1 MLHVNRKVKT
11 INKII
16 TLEIGTRVKTV
27 TGTISPYPTSFYAIS
42 TNDTGSSKNSSST
55 DLSKISSKTIFSNNM
70 SANMTP
76 IPSGLSAI
84 ATNDTDSNK
93 KTLPKT
99 TDSNPDAQ
107 GSAITEPID
116 QKSADEKIDA
126 LKSDATSS
134 TPAVSFFFVKFI
146 VLC

>member
-27 TGTISPYPTSFYAIS
+27 TGTISPYTTSFYAIS

-55 DLSKISSKTIFSNNM
+55 DLSKNSSKTIVSNI
-70 SANMTP
+70 MTP

-84 ATNDTDSNK
+84 STNDTDSNK
-93 KTLPKT
+93 KTSPKT
-99 TDSNPDAQ
+99 TDSNPNAQ
-107 GSAITEPID
+107 GSAITEPTD
-116 QKSADEKIDA
+116 QKSTDEKVDA
-126 LKSDATSS
+126 LKSDVTSS

-146 VLC
+146 ALC